1 MTRASKVV
9 FFAPHAPGEHGGV
22 ANATRRIARQA
33 AARGEEVHLVCWSKH
48 APPGGCVTRE
58 KEGLLQHHVGRQSD
72 LERDLMAL
80 VEHGS
85 GVLKRSDADLV
96 HAIYASDAGYAGVL
110 AAQLAGVASLLS
122 LRGNDIDRGL
132 FRTDQ
137 FQLVKHAVENAT
149 LVSGVSEE
157 ICHKAGRVFN
167 RSLNHVTN
175 SVDAQLFKPEE
186 PDNSLRAALGL
197 EAGAKVLG
205 FVGELREKKGMRFL
219 LPAFAELCRAAPMHL
234 LLIGGVRRD
243 AQRAYAA
250 FEATAPDAAARIKVL
265 EYSGS
270 PKRLCR
276 LLALCDLVVFP
287 SLFEGTPN
295 AALEAMAAA
304 RPVLATRV
312 GGHVDIIEHGVS
324 GALIDTQDLDQLPD
338 AIQECLESPE
348 RLSWGKRAREY
359 VIQAH
364 APSLE
369 SETYERLYAEARAAK
384 LSPLA

>member
-1 MTRASKVV
+1 MRMA
-9 FFAPHAPGEHGGV
+9 A
-22 ANATRRIARQA
+22 QA
-33 AARGEEVHLVCWSKH
+33 ASRGEETHLVCWSKH

-58 KEGLLQHHVGRQSD
+58 KQGVFEHHVGRQGD
-72 LERDLMAL
+72 TEHDLMAM
-80 VEHGS
+80 VEHG
-85 GVLKRSDADLV
+85 GNVIARSDADLV

-110 AAQLAGVASLLS
+110 AAQLTDVASLLG
-122 LRGNDIDRGL
+122 LRGNDVDRGL

-137 FQLVKHAVENAT
+137 FHLLKHAVSNAT
-149 LVSGVSEE
+149 LVSGVSQEL
-157 ICHKAGRVFN
+157 CRKASRVFG
-167 RSLNHVTN
+167 RTVHHVTN
-175 SVDAQLFKPEE
+175 SVDAELFRPEA

-197 EAGAKVLG
+197 ETGARVLG

-219 LPAFAELCRAAPMHL
+219 LPAFAELTRAAPLHL

-243 AQRAYAA
+243 AERAYAA
-250 FEATAPDAAARIKVL
+250 FTETAPDAAARIKIL

-276 LLALCDLVVFP
+276 LLALCDLLVFP

-312 GGHVDIIEHGVS
+312 GGHIDIIQHGVT
-324 GALIDTQDLDQLPD
+324 GALLDTQDLDRLPD
-338 AIQECLESPE
+338 AIQECLDSPE
-348 RLSWGKRAREY
+348 RPRWGKQAREF
-359 VIQAH
+359 VQQAH

-369 SETYERLYAEARAAK
+369 NEAYQRLYADARAAR
-384 LSPLA
+384 SS